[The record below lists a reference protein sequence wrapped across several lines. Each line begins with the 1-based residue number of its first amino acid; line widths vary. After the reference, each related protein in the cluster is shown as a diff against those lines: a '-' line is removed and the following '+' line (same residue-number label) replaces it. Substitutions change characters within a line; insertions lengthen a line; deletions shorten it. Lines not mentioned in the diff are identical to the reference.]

1 MKFDGFDPVPWYSPL
16 KRSSVVGTR
25 RILSAAKYA
34 SVCGI
39 GVRRSSSPVIRS
51 VGVVTR
57 PTYIRDECASH
68 SSGLSQ
74 NGWRKKL
81 NVNKGISVCPAM
93 PIQSVTGQRTAAA
106 AKRLVCPITQLDRT
120 PPPEHPPTRSEE
132 LRVGKGGNSASAELS
147 RRAKQ
152 QLR

>member
-34 SVCGI
+34 SVCGV

-74 NGWRKKL
+74 NSWRKKL
-81 NVNKGISVCPAM
+81 KVNKGISDSPALTIH
-93 PIQSVTGQRTAAA
+93 PVYRHPTAAA
-106 AKRLVCPITQLDRT
+106 
-120 PPPEHPPTRSEE
+120 
-132 LRVGKGGNSASAELS
+132 
-147 RRAKQ
+147 
-152 QLR
+152 

>member
-16 KRSSVVGTR
+16 KRSSVV
-25 RILSAAKYA
+25 
-34 SVCGI
+34 
-39 GVRRSSSPVIRS
+39 RRSRPPVIRS
-51 VGVVTR
+51 VGVVPR

-120 PPPEHPPTRSEE
+120 PPPEHPPTNI
-132 LRVGKGGNSASAELS
+132 RVVS
-147 RRAKQ
+147 
-152 QLR
+152 

>member
-120 PPPEHPPTRSEE
+120 PPPEQDRKSTR
-132 LRVGKGGNSASAELS
+132 LNSSHTVISYAV
-147 RRAKQ
+147 
-152 QLR
+152 

>member
-16 KRSSVVGTR
+16 KRSSVEGTR

-57 PTYIRDECASH
+57 PTYIKE
-68 SSGLSQ
+68 
-74 NGWRKKL
+74 
-81 NVNKGISVCPAM
+81 KGA
-93 PIQSVTGQRTAAA
+93 
-106 AKRLVCPITQLDRT
+106 T
-120 PPPEHPPTRSEE
+120 PPPRFPQHRAGEKENGKKGIGLSPPTAP
-132 LRVGKGGNSASAELS
+132 LADPA
-147 RRAKQ
+147 AH
-152 QLR
+152 

>member
-74 NGWRKKL
+74 HGWREK
-81 NVNKGISVCPAM
+81 VHGEKGASGRPPMPVPA
-93 PIQSVTGQRTAAA
+93 VTRAGTAPVAQRVAVPY
-106 AKRLVCPITQLDRT
+106 R
-120 PPPEHPPTRSEE
+120 
-132 LRVGKGGNSASAELS
+132 
-147 RRAKQ
+147 
-152 QLR
+152 